1 MKFNYLLLLFFLIPC
16 STICQDT
23 VFFAKHHF
31 STPIRNVF
39 NAGNDIY
46 TKTGDGLYKLTDNG
60 WELLETRFKK
70 TYVFYD
76 NDFFEADYLL
86 NQFTFYAKS
95 MAHLIPQV
103 SLSNGTMAKKGNRMF
118 VSVGGSLFEYIINP
132 YYRHSMESYSIRDIF
147 IEDSLKIISTYS
159 GIFINDS
166 IRAKKPDFSNG
177 ALCKIGDRYFLCS
190 DLLYEFTKPA
200 NFNSINGVESVSL
213 GLIRKLVYLNGQI
226 YTQNTRTIN
235 LYDSLNGIKT
245 LHDGF
250 EFYDLEVFKGKLISC
265 TATGEV
271 FTYKNGNPML
281 LFDINTRIRD
291 IYPFRDL
298 LFFSSDQG
306 IYTLKNGD
314 PSTLTRLLTLPHTVN
329 FKVDRA
335 NNSWIAT
342 ENGLFVLPDKYP
354 DAIPFIPNVEFNRGA
369 LTIHH
374 DTLYAGS
381 IEGLFIIDTYIAL
394 KSFIPQYINKKS
406 ISETTSH
413 RVKLSIIIS
422 LLLIGIAVSIY
433 YFQARKV
440 IIPPSQKEKSA
451 ITLEQIAIDVNS
463 NNITTVEGL
472 ADFYETNPVQLNR
485 LFKTFNTTPGRF
497 LKKVKLKLAKDMLQ
511 KGATMEDVVAQT
523 GYSAHYIKE
532 HLSK

>member
-1 MKFNYLLLLFFLIPC
+1 MKFNFLLLLFFLV
-16 STICQDT
+16 SRLGICQDT

-31 STPIRNVF
+31 STPVRNVF
-39 NAGNDIY
+39 NAGIDIY
-46 TKTGDGLYKLTDNG
+46 TKTGDGLYKLNDKG
-60 WELLETRFKK
+60 WELIETRFKK

-103 SLSNGTMAKKGNRMF
+103 SLTNGTMAKKGNRMF

-177 ALCKIGDRYFLCS
+177 ALCKIGNRYFLCS
-190 DLLYEFTKPA
+190 DLLYEFKKPA
-200 NFNSINGVESVSL
+200 HFTEINGVESVSL
-213 GLIRKLVYLNGQI
+213 GLIRKLIQLNGEI
-226 YTQNTRTIN
+226 FTQNTRTIN

-250 EFYDLEVFKGKLISC
+250 EFYDLEVYKGKLISC
-265 TATGEV
+265 TATGEAFV
-271 FTYKNGNPML
+271 YENGNANL
-281 LFDINTRIRD
+281 LFDLNTRIRD
-291 IYPFRDL
+291 IYPFRDIL
-298 LFFSSDQG
+298 YFATDQG
-306 IYTLKNGD
+306 VYSIKNGD
-314 PSTLTRLLTLPHTVN
+314 ASTLTLLLALPFAVN

-354 DAIPFIPNVEFNRGA
+354 NAIPFISNVEFNRGA

-381 IEGLFIIDTYIAL
+381 IEGLFIIDTYVAL

-422 LLLIGIAVSIY
+422 LLLIGIAFSIY
-433 YFQARKV
+433 KFKAGKV
-440 IIPPSQKEKSA
+440 IIPNAQKEKSA
-451 ITLEQIAIDVNS
+451 ITLEQIAIDIHS

-472 ADFYETNPVQLNR
+472 AEFYETNPVQLNR
-485 LFKTFNTTPGRF
+485 LFKTFDTTPGKF
-497 LKKVKLKLAKDMLQ
+497 LKKVKLKLAKEMLQ

-532 HLSK
+532 NLNR